1 MGFLQ
6 RRAASTAQV
15 DSGSLSDKLQW
26 LIGFG
31 KPTLRYCPS
40 RPAGWAASIEMATTT
55 PGAQFT
61 IRSAWDHT
69 TPDAA
74 VDDLIQ
80 RIKEA
85 VNA

>member
-26 LIGFG
+26 LLGFG
-31 KPTLRYCPS
+31 TPTLRYS
-40 RPAGWAASIEMATTT
+40 AFRPAGWAASIEMTTNT
-55 PGAQFT
+55 TGAQFN
-61 IRSAWDHT
+61 IRSAWDHAA
-69 TPDAA
+69 PDSA

-80 RIKEA
+80 RVKEA